1 MKIYLPE
8 LNIYADVLDTVNS
21 FYMNDDREY
30 EKRIHR
36 FKHFEWNI
44 GLSWEALL
52 TWDSIHREIMLNK
65 VKPSNATFE
74 QFIEY
79 HDKFCNFS
87 HVTDDVTGDLY
98 ITRNG
103 KTVATISFHSDK
115 ETDDHIRKS
124 ILTAL

>member
-8 LNIYADVLDTVNS
+8 LNIYADVLDSVNS

-52 TWDSIHREIMLNK
+52 TWDEIHREIMLNK
-65 VKPSNATFE
+65 VKPSNASWE
-74 QFIEY
+74 QFN
-79 HDKFCNFS
+79 KFCNFS
-87 HVTDDVTGDLY
+87 HVTDQPTGDLY

-103 KTVATISFHSDK
+103 KTVATISFHADE
-115 ETDDHIRKS
+115 ETNDYIKKS

>member
-8 LNIYADVLDTVNS
+8 LNIYADVLDSVNS

-44 GLSWEALL
+44 GLSREALL
-52 TWDSIHREIMLNK
+52 TWDSIHREIMSNK
-65 VKPSNATFE
+65 VKPSNTSFE

-79 HDKFCNFS
+79 YNKYCNFS
-87 HVTDDVTGDLY
+87 YVTDHPTGDLY

-115 ETDDHIRKS
+115 ETDEYIRKS

>member
-8 LNIYADVLDTVNS
+8 LNIYADVLDSVKS

-52 TWDSIHREIMLNK
+52 TWDEIHREILLNK
-65 VKPSNATFE
+65 VKPSNASWE
-74 QFIEY
+74 QFE
-79 HDKFCNFS
+79 KFCNFS
-87 HVTDDVTGDLY
+87 HVIDDVTGDLH
-98 ITRNG
+98 ITRSG
-103 KTVATISFHSDK
+103 VTVAAISFHSDK
-115 ETDDHIRKS
+115 ETDEYIKKS

>member
-8 LNIYADVLDTVNS
+8 LNRYAMLPDTVNS

-52 TWDSIHREIMLNK
+52 TWDEIHREIMLNK
-65 VKPSNATFE
+65 VEPSNASWE
-74 QFIEY
+74 QFN
-79 HDKFCNFS
+79 KFCNFS
-87 HVTDDVTGDLY
+87 HVVDDVTGDLY
-98 ITRNG
+98 VTRNG
-103 KTVATISFHSDK
+103 DVVAAISFHADK
-115 ETDDHIRKS
+115 ETNDYIKKS

>member
-8 LNIYADVLDTVNS
+8 LNIYAMLPDTVNS

-52 TWDSIHREIMLNK
+52 TWDEIQREILLNR
-65 VKPSNATFE
+65 VKPSNASFE

-79 HDKFCNFS
+79 YEKFCKFS
-87 HVTDDVTGDLY
+87 HVTDHPTGDLY

-103 KTVATISFHSDK
+103 ATVAVISFHSDK
-115 ETDDHIRKS
+115 ETEEYIRKS

>member
-8 LNIYADVLDTVNS
+8 LNIYTDVLDTVNS

-44 GLSWEALL
+44 GISWEVLL
-52 TWDSIHREIMLNK
+52 TWDNIQREIMLNK
-65 VKPSNATFE
+65 VKPSNASWE
-74 QFIEY
+74 QFEKY
-79 HDKFCNFS
+79 CNFS
-87 HVTDDVTGDLY
+87 HFTDHLTGDLY

-103 KTVATISFHSDK
+103 NVMATISFHSDK
-115 ETDDHIRKS
+115 ETDEYIRKS

>member
-8 LNIYADVLDTVNS
+8 LNRYAMLPDTVNS

-36 FKHFEWNI
+36 FKHFEWDI

-52 TWDSIHREIMLNK
+52 TWDEIHREIMLNK
-65 VKPSNATFE
+65 VKPSNATFD

-79 HDKFCNFS
+79 NDKFCNFN
-87 HVTDDVTGDLY
+87 HFTGHPTGDLY

-103 KTVATISFHSDK
+103 VTVATISFHADK
-115 ETDDHIRKS
+115 ETNDHIKKS

>member
-1 MKIYLPE
+1 MKIYLLE
-8 LNIYADVLDTVNS
+8 LNRYAMLPDSVNS
-21 FYMNDDREY
+21 FYMNDDVCY

-65 VKPSNATFE
+65 VKPSNASFE
-74 QFIEY
+74 QFN
-79 HDKFCNFS
+79 KFCNFS
-87 HVTDDVTGDLY
+87 HVTDQPTGDLY

-115 ETDDHIRKS
+115 ETDEYIKKS